1 MKLFLTRHG
10 QTDWNTKRCV
20 CGRTEAQLTDLG
32 RAQAAQVGEQA
43 AQAGVNVILASPM
56 DRAQE
61 TAAIIAQKVG
71 VPVLTD
77 PLLIEQD
84 FGTFE
89 GRSVDDPEYR
99 EKRKSLLWHPQ
110 RSSSIVPIPSLKRC
124 GIPIRTSGCCW
135 CPTAASVGR
144 RAHTL
149 WTFPLEIFMSSIWR
163 TASCWSLICNEKACL
178 SEERQAFVDVI
189 AYPICFPL
197 YSALSMSRMLRTKNH
212 RAVAASST
220 F

>member
-32 RAQAAQVGEQA
+32 RAQAAQVGEEA
-43 AQAGVNVILASPM
+43 ARAGVNVILASPM

-71 VPVLTD
+71 VPVLTE

-99 EKRKSLLWHPQ
+99 EKRKSLLWHYPQ
-110 RSSSIVPIPSLKRC
+110 GES
-124 GIPIRTSGCCW
+124 
-135 CPTAASVGR
+135 TAQLIH
-144 RAHTL
+144 RAYTV
-149 WTFPLEIFMSSIWR
+149 I
-163 TASCWSLICNEKACL
+163 EKV
-178 SEERQAFVDVI
+178 RD
-189 AYPICFPL
+189 AYPD
-197 YSALSMSRMLRTKNH
+197 
-212 RAVAASST
+212 
-220 F
+220 

>member
-32 RAQAAQVGEQA
+32 RAQAAQVGEEA
-43 AQAGVNVILASPM
+43 ARAGVNVILASPM

-71 VPVLTD
+71 VPVLTE

-99 EKRKSLLWHPQ
+99 EKRKSLLWHYPEGE
-110 RSSSIVPIPSLKRC
+110 S
-124 GIPIRTSGCCW
+124 
-135 CPTAASVGR
+135 TAQ
-144 RAHTL
+144 
-149 WTFPLEIFMSSIWR
+149 
-163 TASCWSLICNEKACL
+163 LI
-178 SEERQAFVDVI
+178 
-189 AYPICFPL
+189 
-197 YSALSMSRMLRTKNH
+197 H
-212 RAVAASST
+212 RAYTVIEKVRDAGGIWHRPPDFDLLPGTAGVPVGGGSGGQRPAGDGG
-220 F
+220 FGLLPALLL